1 MYSYYLTIVLA
12 PLFAAIV
19 AGLFGHKIGRKGAHS
34 ITIGAVGL
42 SCLLSFF
49 VLYRMYWG
57 GAEPENVSVYTWAV
71 TDGLRMEVGFLV
83 DRLTVLMMSV
93 VTFVSLMVHV
103 YTIGY
108 MHDDPGYQRF
118 FSYISL
124 FTFSMLMLVMSNNF
138 LQLFFGWEAVGLVS
152 YLLIGFWF
160 RRETAIFANL
170 KAFLVNRVGDFGFI
184 LGIAGI
190 VMFTGSLDYATV
202 FGQAEAV
209 AAQSVEVF
217 PGSHWNAMTLI
228 CILLFIGA
236 MGKSAQAPLHVWLP
250 DSMEGPTPISALIH
264 AATMVTAGIFMVA
277 RMSPLYEFST
287 TALAVVIVIGAITAF
302 FMGLLGIVQND
313 IKRVVAYSTLSQLGY
328 MTVALGASAYGAA
341 IFHLMT
347 HAFFKALLFL
357 AAGSVIIAMHH
368 EQDIRKMGGI
378 RKYMPITYWT
388 SLIGSLALIGFPGTA
403 GFFSKDLLIEAVRE
417 SHWHG
422 EGAVYW
428 IAYLSVLLG
437 VFVTALYSFRMFFL
451 VFHGEERMDEAT
463 RSHLH
468 ETPRVVTVPLVMLAI
483 PSLVIGWF
491 TVGPVLFGDFFG
503 DAIFVEH
510 SRDVL
515 AHMGE
520 HWHGPMALL
529 MHAWQTPVFWLAMA
543 GLATAVYFYLLR
555 PDLPARIK
563 AKVEGLYNLL
573 DRKYY
578 FDDLYIKGFATWG
591 RNLGTALWKRGDQF
605 LIDGVLVNGTANS
618 VGKLAGV
625 MRQLQSGYLYT
636 YAFAM
641 IIGLT
646 MFLGWLIWF
655 R

>member
-42 SCLLSFF
+42 SCVLSFY
-49 VLYRMYWG
+49 VLYQMYWG
-57 GAEPENVSVYTWAV
+57 GAEPENISVYTWAV
-71 TDGLRMEVGFLV
+71 SDGLRMEVGFLV

-160 RRETAIFANL
+160 KRETAIFANL

-184 LGIAGI
+184 LGIAAI

-202 FGQAEAV
+202 FGQAESV
-209 AAQSVEVF
+209 AAQNIEVI
-217 PGSHWNAMTLI
+217 PGSPWNAMTLI

-287 TALAVVIVIGAITAF
+287 TALAIVIVIGAITAF

-378 RKYMPITYWT
+378 RKYMPVTYWT

-451 VFHGEERMDEAT
+451 VFHGEERMDKET
-463 RSHLH
+463 KSHLH
-468 ETPRVVTVPLVMLAI
+468 ETPWVVTLPLVMLAI

-491 TVGPVLFGDFFG
+491 TVEPVLFGGFFG
-503 DAIFVEH
+503 DAIVVDEG
-510 SRDVL
+510 RDVL
-515 AHMGE
+515 ARMGE

-529 MHAWQTPVFWLAMA
+529 THAWQTPVFWLAIA
-543 GLATAVYFYLLR
+543 GLVTAWFLYLKR
-555 PDLPARIK
+555 PDLPATIK
-563 AKVEGLYNLL
+563 AKLEGLYNLL

-578 FDDLYIKGFATWG
+578 FDDLYIKGFAAWG
-591 RNLGTALWKRGDQF
+591 RKFGTALWKWGDEF
-605 LIDGVLVNGTANS
+605 LIDGLFVNGTANS
-618 VGKLAGV
+618 VARLAGV